1 MKIISILS
9 PECEEQLIKNYMAEN
24 AVSNTEKLKTVKKI
38 LYEIIHNDLSKKQR
52 DYLLLYYFDRMKLTE
67 IANTYNVNVSTVSR
81 TIKRGEKKIYD
92 LLKYFL

>member
-9 PECEEQLIKNYMAEN
+9 PECEEQLIKNYRAEN
-24 AVSNTEKLKTVKKI
+24 SDSNTEKLKTVKKI

-52 DYLLLYYFDRMKLTE
+52 DYLLLYYFGRMKLTE

-81 TIKRGEKKIYD
+81 TIKRGEKRIYD
-92 LLKYFL
+92 LLKYFI